1 MMGSSIVSAIT
12 RWFRGPR
19 ALLGALALVII
30 TPLVGGL
37 LVWAYW
43 NPPANT
49 NALPAAIVNE
59 DTPATVNGRTV
70 DAGGEMVKKLTS
82 SNTLQWQSTSMDQA
96 RQGLSNGTY
105 SLVVRVP
112 PGFSQQVASLDSG
125 TPQQAQLD
133 AYTNDAVNYM
143 AGHMA
148 ADAMVGLEQQA
159 GANLSL
165 NFIDS
170 VYAALP
176 QAKAQ
181 GDSAVAGAK
190 ALSDGLGQASQ
201 QAQQVAASTKQ
212 VADGT
217 AAAATAVTN
226 AANSA
231 KALPTSAATVAT
243 SAQNISALGS
253 TISTGAKTIDTGLA
267 NVQQQLTSQ
276 GDVDIAN
283 TISNLRQQFA
293 GTVTKPAGDVAT
305 ASAALGTQA
314 RQLGT
319 DAQAITTSLTGVN
332 GQLTE
337 LSNTAKTSADG
348 AAALSKQLTETLL
361 PQSQELYNGLQAAAS
376 KVPPVSEEQRDAFT
390 KVLAQ
395 PVQIVDHRDNEVQS
409 MGEGFAPL
417 FVPTALFVGAMV
429 IFLLMQAINR
439 RLLAT
444 GFASWRAVA
453 SRWVPAVA
461 WAMAQVIVLLLVLL
475 GLGVRAVTWG
485 PTLGIMILTGVC
497 FVSMAQFVRAA
508 LGGGGQFVL
517 MGLLALQLTATAG
530 TYPVQT
536 LNGFF
541 QALHPFMPMT
551 YAADGIRRGIAGG
564 PISPY
569 LWIDAGVLLAVSVAC
584 VGATVYVA
592 TYKRRLSAASM
603 QPAIALN

>member
-1 MMGSSIVSAIT
+1 M
-12 RWFRGPR
+12 
-19 ALLGALALVII
+19 
-30 TPLVGGL
+30 
-37 LVWAYW
+37 
-43 NPPANT
+43 
-49 NALPAAIVNE
+49 
-59 DTPATVNGRTV
+59 
-70 DAGGEMVKKLTS
+70 
-82 SNTLQWQSTSMDQA
+82 
-96 RQGLSNGTY
+96 
-105 SLVVRVP
+105 
-112 PGFSQQVASLDSG
+112 
-125 TPQQAQLD
+125 
-133 AYTNDAVNYM
+133 
-143 AGHMA
+143 
-148 ADAMVGLEQQA
+148 
-159 GANLSL
+159 
-165 NFIDS
+165 
-170 VYAALP
+170 
-176 QAKAQ
+176 
-181 GDSAVAGAK
+181 AGAK

-314 RQLGT
+314 RQLG
-319 DAQAITTSLTGVN
+319 DRRAGDHHQP
-332 GQLTE
+332 
-337 LSNTAKTSADG
+337 DG
-348 AAALSKQLTETLL
+348 SQRPIDRTLQHCQDL
-361 PQSQELYNGLQAAAS
+361 RRRCRRAVQAADRDPAPAVAGAS
-376 KVPPVSEEQRDAFT
+376 STGCRPRRAKCRRCRRNSGMPSQRCSRSRCRSSITVTTRCSPWA
-390 KVLAQ
+390 
-395 PVQIVDHRDNEVQS
+395 RDS
-409 MGEGFAPL
+409 PCCSSHG
-417 FVPTALFVGAMV
+417 ALRRRHGHL
-429 IFLLMQAINR
+429 LLMQAINR

-530 TYPVQT
+530 PT
-536 LNGFF
+536 
-541 QALHPFMPMT
+541 
-551 YAADGIRRGIAGG
+551 
-564 PISPY
+564 PY
-569 LWIDAGVLLAVSVAC
+569 RPS
-584 VGATVYVA
+584 T
-592 TYKRRLSAASM
+592 ASSR
-603 QPAIALN
+603 PCTPSCR